1 MKKVRTK
8 RVRNQKGFTLVELMV
23 VIIIVGILAAVAVP
37 LYTDYI
43 EKARVTE
50 ATSIMGAIITSQK
63 IELQRTNRHYAA
75 GGQDPAQ
82 AAAYIAAF
90 RPRGIDI
97 GDTRYFVYET
107 GGDAAAGTFY
117 VLATSTP
124 DFSPAAVGWIR
135 YDYDQ
140 ANTPAGTWTCDTA
153 LITNDMLPIS
163 PAP

>member
-1 MKKVRTK
+1 
-8 RVRNQKGFTLVELMV
+8 MV

-63 IELQRTNRHYAA
+63 IELQRTNRFYTA

-82 AAAYIAAF
+82 AAAYIAEF

-107 GGDAAAGTFY
+107 GGDPLVAGAFY
-117 VLATSTP
+117 AVGTSTP
-124 DFSPAAVGWIR
+124 EFSAAAVGWIR
-135 YDYDQ
+135 YDYNP